1 MKKTLLLLLLAFN
14 LFSCSSD
21 ENKPVLTEASLRIN
35 AKTVSNSNL
44 TGKPIKRNTLPASLQ
59 NIYVYTQAT
68 GLTEIENQFEIVPD
82 ETLGA
87 GDNIILRGISLGQ
100 TSLRAVA
107 RTYNPSE
114 EDVPYINHGFIK
126 DKTSANLVYNELSS
140 YAPFIKYIS
149 KPIDP
154 VTIVAGDNA
163 PVTFELVPTIG
174 RAIFIFQLSEELK
187 TLNYS
192 CKLTVRSH
200 GASTNLAF
208 PIFDIYTIS
217 GDLVTGTI
225 VEGPGVGDIFN
236 KPTIVYEIFDAVN
249 ESKFKGAVSIDVVK
263 GASTDKI
270 YTITSDNIP
279 VENTTQTT
287 FKIDDIITN
296 QLINGGNL

>member
-1 MKKTLLLLLLAFN
+1 MKKTLLILLFAFN

-21 ENKPVLTEASLRIN
+21 QNEPVATEATLRIN
-35 AKTVSNSNL
+35 AKTVSNTNL
-44 TGKPIKRNTLPASLQ
+44 TGKPIKRNTLPVSLQ

-87 GDNIILRGISLGQ
+87 SDNIILRGISLGE

-114 EDVPYINHGFIK
+114 DSVPYIDNKFIR
-126 DKTSANLVYNELSS
+126 DKTSANLVYNELSN
-140 YAPFIKYIS
+140 YAPFIKYVS

-154 VTIVAGDNA
+154 VTIVAGENT

-192 CKLTVRSH
+192 CTFTVRSR
-200 GASTNLAF
+200 GASTNQAF
-208 PIFDIYTIS
+208 PVFDTYTIS
-217 GDLVTGTI
+217 GDQVTGTI

-236 KPTIVYEIFDAVN
+236 KPTIGYEIFDAANV
-249 ESKFKGAVSIDVVK
+249 SKFKGAVSIDVVK

-270 YTITSDNIP
+270 FTITSDNIP

-287 FKIDDIITN
+287 FKIDDIITGA
-296 QLINGGNL
+296 LTNGGNL